1 MGLLDN
7 FNFDDPATMGL
18 LSAGLNMLSNS
29 GRGGNMNTGQIL
41 AGGAGAGMQG
51 AQNVLQARAM
61 QEMERRKAEHEN
73 MQLKMNQQEYDMR
86 SGQIQ
91 DKERGRLEQ
100 MRVAQL
106 LAGAR
111 QSGAPLDYQS
121 LAMQGV
127 PVQTLKDMADSGNIG
142 LQEVARTV
150 DTTGENGSKIIQ
162 GMDKFGRT
170 VGQGM
175 SGYVPPVLVNQG
187 DKITFTTPAAGV
199 SLPMGRTPDSV
210 ASNELGYANLGVSKE
225 RLAMDK
231 GNAAV
236 SMSKPFEVTGSD
248 GLPVLVQQDKQGNIK
263 PVSGY
268 SAKVVDKPLNDSQSK
283 ALLFGE
289 RMNQSNKILSDL
301 GREGTTSSVPGSKAP
316 LIGGIISAL
325 SSDNQ
330 QMLDQS
336 KRDFLNAVL
345 RRESGAA
352 ISPGEFDSGDK
363 QYFPQIGDS
372 QKVLDQK
379 AKNRDLAVRGVL
391 IEVPEK
397 QRNSL
402 STPSDKVK
410 TISMQDIVDTAKA
423 SGKSTAEVT
432 AAAKAKGYKIGGM

>member
-1 MGLLDN
+1 MGLLGN
-7 FNFDDPATMGL
+7 FNFDDPETMGL

-29 GRGGNMNTGQIL
+29 GRGSNMSTGQII

-61 QEMERRKAEHEN
+61 QEIARRKAEHDD
-73 MQLKMNQQEYDMR
+73 MQLKTNQQEYDMR
-86 SGQIQ
+86 SGQMQ

-100 MRVAQL
+100 IRIAQL

-111 QSGAPLDYQS
+111 NSGSPLDYQS

-142 LQEVARTV
+142 MQEVARTV
-150 DTTGENGSKIIQ
+150 ETTGEGGAKIIQ
-162 GMDKFGRT
+162 GMDKFGRR
-170 VGQGM
+170 VGQGEQGYIAPVSVNLGNRTSFVTPT
-175 SGYVPPVLVNQG
+175 SGL
-187 DKITFTTPAAGV
+187 
-199 SLPMGRTPDSV
+199 SLEMGRSPDSV
-210 ASNELGYANLGVSKE
+210 ASTAVSMRGQDMADARSKE
-225 RLAMDK
+225 QATI
-231 GNAAV
+231 
-236 SMSKPFEVTGSD
+236 SMSKPFEVTGPD

-263 PVSGY
+263 PVTGY

-301 GREGTTSSVPGSKAP
+301 GKEGTTSSVPGSKAP
-316 LIGGIISAL
+316 VIGGIISAL

-402 STPSDKVK
+402 STTPEKVK